1 MKYTRLLTMVLLALA
16 AWSYADA
23 ADSGVDIMRR
33 CASKFS
39 DAKSINV
46 DFAIAHSNGSDKGT
60 LTMSKKLFR
69 IETPALSIWFDGKTQ
84 WTYMADND
92 EVNVTEPTGEELMES
107 NPFEVIS
114 LFSTHFNCRELQS
127 SPSNNIVELTPKTQ
141 DMTILS
147 AKISISKSTG
157 WPTAMTIVFDG
168 GNTTSVSI
176 SKVTTGN
183 SLPASQFRYD
193 SRTHPNAEI
202 IDLR

>member
-84 WTYMADND
+84 WTYMAYND

-127 SPSNNIVELTPKTQ
+127 SPSNNIVELTPKNQ

>member
-1 MKYTRLLTMVLLALA
+1 MKYTRLLTMVLLVLA
-16 AWSYADA
+16 AWTYADA

-46 DFAIAHSNGSDKGT
+46 DFAIAHSNGSDIGT

-84 WTYMADND
+84 WTYMADNN

-127 SPSNNIVELTPKTQ
+127 SPSNNIVELTPKNQ

-193 SRTHPNAEI
+193 SRTRPNAEI

>member
-46 DFAIAHSNGSDKGT
+46 DFAISHSNGSDKGT

-127 SPSNNIVELTPKTQ
+127 SPSNNIVELTPKNQ

>member
-1 MKYTRLLTMVLLALA
+1 MKYTRLLTMVLLVLA
-16 AWSYADA
+16 AWTYADA

-84 WTYMADND
+84 WTYMADNN

-127 SPSNNIVELTPKTQ
+127 SPSNNIVELTPKNQ

-147 AKISISKSTG
+147 AKLSIRKSTV

>member
-1 MKYTRLLTMVLLALA
+1 MKYIRLLTTVLLALA
-16 AWSYADA
+16 AWTYADA
-23 ADSGVDIMRR
+23 ADSGADIMRR

-39 DAKSINV
+39 DAKSVTV
-46 DFAIAHSNGSDKGT
+46 DFAIAHSAGSDNGT
-60 LTMSKKLFR
+60 LTMSKKLFKV
-69 IETPALSIWFDGKTQ
+69 ETPALSIWFDGKTQ
-84 WTYMADND
+84 WTYMADNN

-114 LFSTHFNCRELQS
+114 LFSSHFNCRKLQS

-141 DMTILS
+141 GMTILS